1 MILKI
6 NKPLIKEKKIKNNFL
21 FLFSSCFMNHDEVLI
36 DTDNISDQGVDNDD
50 MMIDGEAPISKFPK
64 LAPSMLEVSYM

>member
-1 MILKI
+1 
-6 NKPLIKEKKIKNNFL
+6 
-21 FLFSSCFMNHDEVLI
+21 MNHDEVLI